1 MDKSAGNPRVLF
13 AEQAPLASADE
24 RWYTTPCFHPSR
36 SVAQPGSAFASGAKG
51 RGSKSLRS
59 DQSRI
64 PRYEISGIFLF
75 PLSAAVRC
83 GTEKT
88 ERNENPTHPKSHP
101 KSTFDFQGISHVSKS
116 FAGSRRR
123 GRAAAALQRARAHAR
138 DVGMRVAHTFRH
150 RAAKEGRRSP
160 AAAARPCGISPLA
173 HSSVPE
179 NSSTSFRLRRIEP
192 KTLTG

>member
-1 MDKSAGNPRVLF
+1 MYRF
-13 AEQAPLASADE
+13 Q
-24 RWYTTPCFHPSR
+24 PSR

-75 PLSAAVRC
+75 PLSATVRG

-88 ERNENPTHPKSHP
+88 ERNEIQTHPKSHP
-101 KSTFDFQGISHVSKS
+101 KRTLDFLGISHVADSVAS
-116 FAGSRRR
+116 HRRPR
-123 GRAAAALQRARAHAR
+123 RAAVALQRARARAR
-138 DVGMRVAHTFRH
+138 DVGMRVALTYRLPMG
-150 RAAKEGRRSP
+150 KEERRSP

-179 NSSTSFRLRRIEP
+179 NSSTSFRLRRIDP